1 MDEVEIR
8 IHNMSCDH
16 CVMLIRESLGRILG
30 VEAEEVV
37 PGSARVRYDES
48 VATLGRIHAAIEE
61 AGYSV
66 VS

>member
-1 MDEVEIR
+1 MAEVEIR
-8 IHNMSCDH
+8 IQNMSCDH
-16 CVMLIRESLGRILG
+16 CVMAIRESLGRIPG
-30 VEAEEVV
+30 VEVEEVV

-48 VATLGRIHAAIEE
+48 LATIARIHAAIEE